1 MVLLKG
7 GDVYSPSYPGKRHV
21 LVGGGRI
28 LKLFDY
34 APQAQKEIAA
44 LIGTRLVTVVD
55 ISGSLVVPGFVD
67 IHVHVTGG
75 GGESGPESKV
85 PESRLSELFKG
96 GLTTVVGVLGTDSV
110 TRTAA
115 ELLTKVNALSR
126 SPLTAFMWLGHTR

>member
-1 MVLLKG
+1 M
-7 GDVYSPSYPGKRHV
+7 R
-21 LVGGGRI
+21 
-28 LKLFDY
+28 
-34 APQAQKEIAA
+34 AA
-44 LIGTRLVTVVD
+44 
-55 ISGSLVVPGFVD
+55 VP
-67 IHVHVTGG
+67 GG